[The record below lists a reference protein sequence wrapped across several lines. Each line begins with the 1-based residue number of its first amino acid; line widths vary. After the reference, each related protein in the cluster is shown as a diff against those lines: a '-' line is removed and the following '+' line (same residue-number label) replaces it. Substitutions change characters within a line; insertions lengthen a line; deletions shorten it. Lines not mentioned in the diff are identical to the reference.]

1 MGGKWRDRQGCR
13 EIFVFFP
20 LLQHVAG
27 MDVSTRQNVPE
38 DGRVRY
44 YRPVVSVSGLAHRQG
59 AIQKLRSIEE
69 RAGEMQE
76 QEQLKGESPERQR
89 LR

>member
-13 EIFVFFP
+13 ETLFFP

-27 MDVSTRQNVPE
+27 MVGSTRQNVPE

-69 RAGEMQE
+69 RAGEIQE
-76 QEQLKGESPERQR
+76 QSS
-89 LR
+89 